1 MNVFKY
7 LLILTALMMLPM
19 AWAEKIEIKSN
30 PEEAEIFVLSDEASP
45 AQKIG
50 KTPFKQD
57 LKELIQTYVKK
68 NNFIIELRKDGYDP
82 YRILFTKTSNLD
94 VELAVNMEVSKEIK
108 TIKKH
113 DMLMVELFDVQK
125 LIRGKNFTDAMNK
138 LNLLEKD
145 YPHFSIIAELK
156 ATTYYMMK
164 DVEKALSYYRKSFAL
179 NSDNVDSYK
188 MKVYLEKKLG
198 IDTEKN

>member
-1 MNVFKY
+1 MLSLIR
-7 LLILTALMMLPM
+7 LLILVIALPTYV
-19 AWAEKIEIKSN
+19 WAEKIEIKSN
-30 PEEAEIFVLSDEASP
+30 PEEAEIFVLTDEGGAP
-45 AQKIG
+45 QKIG

-68 NNFIIELRKDGYDP
+68 NNFVFELRKEGYEP
-82 YRILFTKTSNLD
+82 YRVLFTKTSNLD
-94 VELAVNMEVSKEIK
+94 VELAVNLEVSREIK
-108 TIKKH
+108 TIKRH

-138 LNLLEKD
+138 LNTLEKD

>member
-1 MNVFKY
+1 MLSLIR
-7 LLILTALMMLPM
+7 LLILVVALPTYV
-19 AWAEKIEIKSN
+19 WAEKIEIKSN
-30 PEEAEIFVLSDEASP
+30 PEEAEIFILTDEGAAP
-45 AQKIG
+45 QKIG

-68 NNFIIELRKDGYDP
+68 NNFVFELRKEGYEP
-82 YRILFTKTSNLD
+82 YRVLFTKTSNLD
-94 VELAVNMEVSKEIK
+94 VELAVNLEVSREIK
-108 TIKKH
+108 TIKRH

-138 LNLLEKD
+138 LNTLEKD

>member
-1 MNVFKY
+1 MQRILFI
-7 LLILTALMMLPM
+7 LLIILTSASAL
-19 AWAEKIEIKSN
+19 AEKIEIKSN
-30 PEEAEIFVLSDEASP
+30 PEEAEIFVLSDDSSAP
-45 AQKIG
+45 QKIG
-50 KTPFKQD
+50 KTPLKQD
-57 LKELIQTYVKK
+57 LKELIKTYVKK
-68 NNFIIELRKDGYDP
+68 NTFILELRKDGYEP

-94 VELAVNMEVSKEIK
+94 VELSVNMEVSRDIQ

-113 DMLMVELFDVQK
+113 DLLMVELFDVQK
-125 LIRGKNFTDAMNK
+125 MIRSKNFVDAMNK
-138 LNLLEKD
+138 LNDLEKR

-156 ATTYYMMK
+156 ATTYYMQK

-179 NSDNVDSYK
+179 NADNVDSYK

>member
-1 MNVFKY
+1 MLNLFR
-7 LLILTALMMLPM
+7 LIFVIAILPTYV
-19 AWAEKIEIKSN
+19 WAEKIEIKSN
-30 PEEAEIFVLSDEASP
+30 PEEAEIFIISDEGGEP
-45 AQKIG
+45 QKIG

-68 NNFIIELRKDGYDP
+68 NNFVFEIRKDGYEP
-82 YRILFTKTSNLD
+82 YRVLFTKTSNLD
-94 VELAVNMEVSKEIK
+94 VELAVNLEVSRDIK

-113 DMLMVELFDVQK
+113 DLLMVELFDVQK
-125 LIRGKNFTDAMNK
+125 LIRGKNFPDALNK

-179 NSDNVDSYK
+179 NSDNVDAYK

>member
-1 MNVFKY
+1 MLSLIR
-7 LLILTALMMLPM
+7 LLILVIALPTYV
-19 AWAEKIEIKSN
+19 WAEKIEIKSN
-30 PEEAEIFVLSDEASP
+30 PEEAEIFILTDEGTAP
-45 AQKIG
+45 QKIG

-68 NNFIIELRKDGYDP
+68 NNFVFELRKEGYEP
-82 YRILFTKTSNLD
+82 YRVLFTKTSNLD
-94 VELAVNMEVSKEIK
+94 VELAVNLEVSREIK
-108 TIKKH
+108 TIKRH

-138 LNLLEKD
+138 LNILEKD

>member
-1 MNVFKY
+1 MHLWVF
-7 LLILTALMMLPM
+7 LTFIISSA

-30 PEEAEIFVLSDEASP
+30 PEEAEIFVSHDDTTAP
-45 AQKIG
+45 QKIG

-57 LKELIQTYVKK
+57 LKELISTYVKK
-68 NNFIIELRKDGYDP
+68 NNFVIELRKEGYEP
-82 YRILFTKTSNLD
+82 YRILFAKTSNLD
-94 VELAVNMEVSKEIK
+94 VELSVNLEVSREIK

-113 DMLMVELFDVQK
+113 DMLIVELFDVQK
-125 LIRGKNFTDAMNK
+125 LIRGKNFADA
-138 LNLLEKD
+138 LNRLNILEKD

-198 IDTEKN
+198 VDTEKN

>member
-1 MNVFKY
+1 MQRILFTA
-7 LLILTALMMLPM
+7 ILTLFSVNVL
-19 AWAEKIEIKSN
+19 AEKIEIKSN
-30 PEEAEIFVLSDEASP
+30 PEEAEIYVLSDESAAP
-45 AQKIG
+45 QKIG

-68 NNFIIELRKDGYDP
+68 NNFVIELRKDGYES
-82 YRILFTKTSNLD
+82 YRILLTKTSNLD
-94 VELAVNMEVSKEIK
+94 VELSVNMEVSREIQ

-113 DMLMVELFDVQK
+113 DLLVVELFDVQK
-125 LIRGKNFTDAMNK
+125 LIRGKNFVDAMNK
-138 LNLLEKD
+138 LNELEKK

-156 ATTYYMMK
+156 ATTYYMQK
-164 DVEKALSYYRKSFAL
+164 DVEKALSYYRKAFAL
-179 NSDNVDSYK
+179 NSDNVDAYK

>member
-1 MNVFKY
+1 MFKY

>member
-1 MNVFKY
+1 MKQL
-7 LLILTALMMLPM
+7 LLITILTLLSTNVL
-19 AWAEKIEIKSN
+19 AEKIEIKSN
-30 PEEAEIFVLSDEASP
+30 PEEAEIYVLSDESAT

-50 KTPFKQD
+50 KTPYKQD

-68 NNFIIELRKDGYDP
+68 NNFVIELRKDGYES
-82 YRILFTKTSNLD
+82 YRILLTKTSNLD
-94 VELAVNMEVSKEIK
+94 VELSVNMEVSREIQ

-113 DMLMVELFDVQK
+113 DLLVVELFDVQK
-125 LIRGKNFTDAMNK
+125 LIRGKNFVDAMNK
-138 LNLLEKD
+138 LNELEKK

>member
-1 MNVFKY
+1 VLSTLRII
-7 LLILTALMMLPM
+7 LLMIALPSYV
-19 AWAEKIEIKSN
+19 WAEKIEIKSN
-30 PEEAEIFVLSDEASP
+30 PEEAEIFILSDEGTQP
-45 AQKIG
+45 QKIG

-68 NNFIIELRKDGYDP
+68 NNFVFELRKEGYEP
-82 YRILFTKTSNLD
+82 YRVLFTKTSNLD
-94 VELAVNMEVSKEIK
+94 VELAVNLEVSREIK
-108 TIKKH
+108 TIKRH

-125 LIRGKNFTDAMNK
+125 LIRGKNFPDAMNK

-156 ATTYYMMK
+156 GTTYYMMK

>member
-1 MNVFKY
+1 MSLIR
-7 LLILTALMMLPM
+7 LLILVIALPTYV
-19 AWAEKIEIKSN
+19 WAEKIEIKSN
-30 PEEAEIFVLSDEASP
+30 PEEAEIFVLTDEGGAP
-45 AQKIG
+45 QKIG

-68 NNFIIELRKDGYDP
+68 NNFVFELRKEGYEP
-82 YRILFTKTSNLD
+82 YRVLFTKTSNLD
-94 VELAVNMEVSKEIK
+94 VELAVNLEVSREIK
-108 TIKKH
+108 TIKRH

-138 LNLLEKD
+138 LNTLEKD

>member
-1 MNVFKY
+1 MLN
-7 LLILTALMMLPM
+7 LARLILFIALAPTFV
-19 AWAEKIEIKSN
+19 WAEKIEIKSN
-30 PEEAEIFVLSDEASP
+30 PEEAEIYILTDEGTSP
-45 AQKIG
+45 QKIG

-68 NNFIIELRKDGYDP
+68 NNFVFELRKDGYEP
-82 YRILFTKTSNLD
+82 YRVLFTKTSNLD
-94 VELAVNMEVSKEIK
+94 VELAINLEVSREIK

-138 LNLLEKD
+138 LNTLEKD

-164 DVEKALSYYRKSFAL
+164 DVEKALAYYRKSFAL

>member
-1 MNVFKY
+1 MKQL
-7 LLILTALMMLPM
+7 LLITILTLFSTNVL
-19 AWAEKIEIKSN
+19 AEKIEIKSN
-30 PEEAEIFVLSDEASP
+30 PEEAEIYVLSDESAN

-68 NNFIIELRKDGYDP
+68 NNFVIELRKDGYES
-82 YRILFTKTSNLD
+82 YRILLTKTSNLD
-94 VELAVNMEVSKEIK
+94 VELSVNMEVSREIQ

-113 DMLMVELFDVQK
+113 DLLVVELFDVQK
-125 LIRGKNFTDAMNK
+125 LIRGKNFVDAMNK
-138 LNLLEKD
+138 LNELEKK

-179 NSDNVDSYK
+179 NSDNVDAYK

>member
-1 MNVFKY
+1 LLSLIR
-7 LLILTALMMLPM
+7 LLILVIALPTYV
-19 AWAEKIEIKSN
+19 WAEKIEIKSN
-30 PEEAEIFVLSDEASP
+30 PEEAEIFVLTDEGGAP
-45 AQKIG
+45 QKIG

-68 NNFIIELRKDGYDP
+68 NNFVFELRKEGYEP
-82 YRILFTKTSNLD
+82 YRVLFTKTSNLD
-94 VELAVNMEVSKEIK
+94 VELAVNLEVSREIK
-108 TIKKH
+108 TIKRH

-138 LNLLEKD
+138 LNTLEKD

>member
-1 MNVFKY
+1 MLTRLFIILAMI
-7 LLILTALMMLPM
+7 LLPLLG
-19 AWAEKIEIKSN
+19 WAEKIEIKSN
-30 PEEAEIFVLSDEASP
+30 PEEAEIFIMTDDAANP
-45 AQKIG
+45 QKIG
-50 KTPFKQD
+50 KTPFSQD

-68 NNFIIELRKDGYDP
+68 NTFVFELRKDGYEP
-82 YRILFTKTSNLD
+82 YRVLFTKTSNLD
-94 VELAVNMEVSKEIK
+94 VELAVNLEVSREIK

-113 DMLMVELFDVQK
+113 DLLMVELFDVQK
-125 LIRGKNFTDAMNK
+125 LIRSKNFADA
-138 LNLLEKD
+138 LNRLNNLEKD

>member
-1 MNVFKY
+1 MLKIVFIT
-7 LLILTALMMLPM
+7 ILSVFAATAF
-19 AWAEKIEIKSN
+19 AEKIEIKSN
-30 PEEAEIFVLSDEASP
+30 PEEAEIYVLSDEGAEP
-45 AQKIG
+45 QKIG

-68 NNFIIELRKDGYDP
+68 NNFVLELRKDGYEH
-82 YRILFTKTSNLD
+82 YRILFTKTSNID
-94 VELAVNMEVSKEIK
+94 VELSVNMEVSREIQ

-113 DMLMVELFDVQK
+113 DLLVVELFDVQK
-125 LIRGKNFTDAMNK
+125 LIRGKNFVDAMNK
-138 LNLLEKD
+138 LNELEKK

-156 ATTYYMMK
+156 ATTYYMQK